1 MGLLSEKISGNN
13 LNKPWVPIEL
23 DSIDEIFIEMAKLQG
38 NSWTSRGQAKYYGE
52 QLFQPIDRVEF
63 NCLTRIEKFS
73 LEQEETILR
82 SMVLVFFAQRFR

>member
-38 NSWTSRGQAKYYGE
+38 NSWASRGQAKYYGE
-52 QLFQPIDRVEF
+52 QLFPPIDRVEF
-63 NCLTRIEKFS
+63 NCLTRIEKLA

-82 SMVLVFFAQRFR
+82 SMDLVFFAQRFR